1 MNLPRIICDVCN
13 KPVDNTEIFFK
24 REENTFYINAYC
36 HGQKDTSLMPMQM
49 VMEQWTIVDARAFKR
64 EPVEEPIIDTTVETV
79 IEQLEK
85 EADERSGLETPVPLC
100 MTYEGPTESSVGWTV
115 DEWAP
120 LMREAL

>member
-1 MNLPRIICDVCN
+1 MQE
-13 KPVDNTEIFFK
+13 KQIFFK

-49 VMEQWTIVDARAFKR
+49 VMEQWTIVDARAFKTPK
-64 EPVEEPIIDTTVETV
+64 EPETV

-85 EADERSGLETPVPLC
+85 EADERSGIETPVPLC

-115 DEWAP
+115 DDWAP

>member
-24 REENTFYINAYC
+24 RQENAFYINAYC

-49 VMEQWTIVDARAFKR
+49 VMEQWTIVGARAFKTPK
-64 EPVEEPIIDTTVETV
+64 EPETV

-85 EADERSGLETPVPLC
+85 EADDRSGIETPVPLC
-100 MTYEGPTESSVGWTV
+100 MTYDWTV